1 MSDQKHR
8 FLLIEFC
15 RVMSPILESVYRT
28 FSLTDEELSQ
38 IMSEHDKI
46 SVDKG
51 DYLLREG
58 AVSNEYYIVEE
69 GLLRSYAIDYQGD
82 ERTVDFFATSDVAI
96 EVLSLFQRV
105 PTVENI
111 VAVTDC
117 TLWRIDFMKFQQ
129 LFHTIPNFMEWGRAW
144 MSGNLFYQKQRS
156 ISLIT
161 QSATDRYL
169 ALLKEK
175 PMILQHAPL
184 KYIASYLG
192 VTDTSLS
199 RIRKEVAS
207 MS

>member
-1 MSDQKHR
+1 
-8 FLLIEFC
+8 
-15 RVMSPILESVYRT
+15 MSPILESVYRT

>member
-1 MSDQKHR
+1 
-8 FLLIEFC
+8 
-15 RVMSPILESVYRT
+15 MSPILESVYRT

-46 SVDKG
+46 SVAKG

-82 ERTVDFFATSDVAI
+82 ERTVDFFATGDVAI